1 MFIQT
6 EATPNPQTLKFL
18 PGREV
23 LGSSRA
29 MDFPTAEAASASP
42 LARSLFEIDGVE
54 GVFLGSD
61 FITVTKG
68 DVEWQH
74 IKPTI
79 LGAIMDAF
87 TSGRPLVD
95 EAGEADD
102 SHNGY
107 SGEDEALVAQIKDL
121 LDTRVRPAV
130 AQDGGDIVFEGFD
143 HGIVYLQMHG
153 ACSGCPSSTMTLK
166 NGIETMLKHYVP
178 EVVEVRQ
185 V

>member
-6 EATPNPQTLKFL
+6 ERTPNPLTLKFL
-18 PGREV
+18 PGRDVAE
-23 LGSSRA
+23 GGAQFARG
-29 MDFPTAEAASASP
+29 DDTARSP
-42 LARSLFEIDGVE
+42 LAGTLLAIDGVE
-54 GVFLGSD
+54 GIYLGAD
-61 FITVTKG
+61 FVSVTKSEQA
-68 DVEWQH
+68 DWMLL
-74 IKPTI
+74 KPLI
-79 LGAIMDAF
+79 LSDIMEHF
-87 TSGRPLVD
+87 TSGRPVLTGEGDAAAAPAVD
-95 EAGEADD
+95 E
-102 SHNGY
+102 
-107 SGEDEALVAQIKDL
+107 DEGTATSRELI
-121 LDTRVRPAV
+121 DTRVRPAV